1 LIKKAIKKPVC
12 LIILDGWGVSC
23 ERKGNAIYMAHTPN
37 MDSYTRIYPHTEL
50 EASGEAV
57 GLPEGQMGNSEVGHL
72 NIGAGRIVY
81 QEYTRINKS
90 IESGQFYENELFLKA
105 IANANRGGSLHLMG
119 LVSDGGVHSHINHLK
134 ALIKLAAGKEVKK
147 LYVHAFLD
155 GRDVPPRSAIPY
167 LKEVEDFLKQNGP
180 GQIATVSG
188 RYYAMD
194 RDNRWD
200 RTKKAYDNLAYRNSE
215 QFDSPQ
221 ELVQNSYEQ
230 GRDDEFVIPA
240 KVKVNDQDAARIK
253 SGDSVIFFNF
263 RPDRARQITRAFISK
278 SFDKFDRGSSPPR
291 VFFVCMTQYD
301 KNFNVPVAYPPQ
313 KINDTLGQ
321 VLANHNLRQLRIA
334 ETEKYAHVTF
344 FFNGGVEKPEK
355 GEDRVLIPSPKVA
368 TYEMKPE
375 MSAYQVTDTL
385 IKKIDERFYDV
396 IIANYANPD
405 MVGHTGFLDAAIK
418 AVETVDSC
426 VGRVVERINQVG
438 GLALI
443 TADHGN
449 AEQMVDPDTGGT
461 VTKHTTSKVPFI
473 LCDAHKN
480 IRKNERKHMLCD
492 IAPTILELL
501 NIEKPEQMTGHSLL
515 EGDKYFY

>member
-1 LIKKAIKKPVC
+1 MKKPVC
-12 LIILDGWGVSC
+12 LVILDGWGIGC
-23 ERKGNAIYMAHTPN
+23 ETKGNAICMGNTPN
-37 MDSYTRIYPHTEL
+37 MDRYSKVYPYIEL

-72 NIGAGRIVY
+72 NIGAGRVVY

-90 IESGQFYENELFLKA
+90 IKEGDFYNNEQLLEA
-105 IANANRGGSLHLMG
+105 IDNANQGGSLHLMG

-134 ALIKLAAGKEVKK
+134 ALIRLAAKKKVEK

-155 GRDVPPRSAIPY
+155 GRDVPPKSAIPY
-167 LKEVEDFLKQNGP
+167 LEEIQDFLKQNCSGE
-180 GQIATVSG
+180 IATVSG

-194 RDNRWD
+194 RDNRWE
-200 RTKKAYDNLAYRNSE
+200 RTEKAYRTLVYRNSE
-215 QFDSPQ
+215 QFDSPR
-221 ELVQNSYEQ
+221 ELVQKSYDN
-230 GRDDEFVIPA
+230 GKDDEFVVPA
-240 KVKVNDQDAARIK
+240 KVKIDDEGGAKIK

-263 RPDRARQITRAFISK
+263 RPDRARQITDAFISN
-278 SFDKFDRGSSPPR
+278 SFDKFDRGSSPPK

-301 KNFNVPVAYPPQ
+301 KNFKAPVAYPPQ
-313 KINDTLGQ
+313 KIKNTLGE
-321 VLANHNLRQLRIA
+321 VLSCHNLRQLRIA

-355 GEDRVLIPSPKVA
+355 GEDRILIPSPKVA

-375 MSAYQVTDTL
+375 MSAYEVTDTL
-385 IKKIDERFYDV
+385 LKKIDEGFYDV
-396 IIANYANPD
+396 IIVNYANPD

-418 AVETVDSC
+418 AVEVVDSC
-426 VGRVVERINQVG
+426 VGKVVDRINQAG

-449 AEQMVDPDTGGT
+449 AEEMLDADTGGT

-473 LCDAHKN
+473 LCNEGMN
-480 IRKNERKHMLCD
+480 IRANGRKYMLCD

-501 NIEKPEQMTGHSLL
+501 GIEKPGEMTGHSLL
-515 EGDKYFY
+515 EGDK